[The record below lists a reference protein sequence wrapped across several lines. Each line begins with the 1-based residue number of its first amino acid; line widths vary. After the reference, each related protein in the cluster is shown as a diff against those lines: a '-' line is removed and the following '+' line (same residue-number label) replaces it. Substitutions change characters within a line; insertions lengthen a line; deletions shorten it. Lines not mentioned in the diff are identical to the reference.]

1 MNKRRKQSGAP
12 APGGGPGSAGRPEPA
27 PTGLVRVTA
36 AELPPEIT
44 EYLALVDA
52 DSPRACPE
60 QHALAAHIR
69 KSFDTEP
76 LYIDKIRTGKY
87 FSLQKYFPFQLFPWE
102 KFLIA
107 LWLCTYR
114 AVSWE
119 EGTPSC
125 EPAAKLADLPTDGD
139 GWAEAQ
145 APDGDEKA
153 GRLPALQ
160 RNGLPVLG
168 AGTLEEELKLHR
180 IEEDLRAAEAVA
192 GEKDS
197 SGQRADVGILRD
209 SKEFGP
215 YEDQRA
221 DVGIDHYGEQ
231 KDGGDTS
238 TALRRSP
245 SPASR
250 GGLDGEAAFVPR
262 WKTCFG
268 MIARGSGKDGFIGF
282 AGLCLT
288 SPFNPCRRYDVDI
301 CANDEVQ
308 AKRPLED
315 LVNVLETPGQEAK
328 LDRHF
333 YHTKEMIQGR
343 KNRGKIR
350 GWTNNAKNRDGLR
363 SGLIVF
369 NEVHQFQDYRN
380 INVFTSGL
388 GKVPE
393 PRIGIF
399 SSNGKVSDGPLDDY
413 LAQSRRILF
422 EGEDDQGF
430 LPFVCCLESREQ
442 VRDRDC
448 WPMAN
453 PSWAY
458 LPHLRQETADEFQ
471 DFQEH
476 PERHGDFLSKRMGL
490 RAGFSELAVTDY
502 AKILATNKPLPEL
515 KGWSCAA
522 GLDYA
527 ELSDWASLVLLFR
540 RGEERLAICHTWI
553 CEESKTLHRVKAPWE
568 AWVELGYCTLVREP
582 TIPPK
587 LLAEW
592 LQQAGTQYRIRKLAM
607 DGYRWTL
614 VSDAMIG
621 AGWDARDK
629 NRVKLVR
636 PSDIMK
642 VEPVVQ
648 RCFDAE
654 LFSWG
659 DCPPLRWATNNA
671 KRIPASRGI
680 GSDTGNFYFG
690 KIEAKSRKTDPFMAL
705 VAAMCVEDAIPR
717 SGPARLPPAPFIIR

>member
-1 MNKRRKQSGAP
+1 MNRQETSYH
-12 APGGGPGSAGRPEPA
+12 GPPE
-27 PTGLVRVTA
+27 TGLVRVTA

-44 EYLALVDA
+44 AYMELVERDE
-52 DSPRACPE
+52 PRACPE
-60 QHALAAHIR
+60 QHALVQLIR
-69 KSFDTEP
+69 RRFDEER
-76 LYIDKIRTGKY
+76 LYIDMEKMGRY
-87 FSLQKYFPFQLFPWE
+87 FSLEKYFPFRLFPWQR
-102 KFLIA
+102 FVLT

-114 AVSWE
+114 EASWE

-125 EPAAKLADLPTDGD
+125 EAAAELAEQPSQEHVQAARAGELPPL
-139 GWAEAQ
+139 Q
-145 APDGDEKA
+145 A
-153 GRLPALQ
+153 
-160 RNGLPVLG
+160 NGLPY
-168 AGTLEEELKLHR
+168 
-180 IEEDLRAAEAVA
+180 
-192 GEKDS
+192 GEKAKDAS
-197 SGQRADVGILRD
+197 AAQQSEAFQ
-209 SKEFGP
+209 GP
-215 YEDQRA
+215 QN
-221 DVGIDHYGEQ
+221 G
-231 KDGGDTS
+231 KGG
-238 TALRRSP
+238 RP
-245 SPASR
+245 V
-250 GGLDGEAAFVPR
+250 AFLPR
-262 WKTCFG
+262 WKTLFE
-268 MIARGSGKDGFIGF
+268 MIARGSGKDGEIGF
-282 AGLCLT
+282 AALCVT
-288 SPFNPCRRYDVDI
+288 SPFNQVRRYDVDI

-315 LVNVLETPGQEAK
+315 LVSILETPGQEAK

-333 YHTKEMIQGR
+333 YHTKEIVQGR

-350 GWTNNAKNRDGLR
+350 GWTNNAKHRDGLR
-363 SGLIVF
+363 SGMIVF
-369 NEVHQFQDYRN
+369 NEVHQFQDYKN

-388 GKVPE
+388 GKVQE

-399 SSNGKVSDGPLDDY
+399 SSNGKVNDGPLDDY

-422 EGEDDQGF
+422 EGEPDDGF
-430 LPFVCCLESREQ
+430 LPFVCCLENRDQ
-442 VRDRDC
+442 VKDPAC

-458 LPHLRQETADEFQ
+458 LPHLRQETADEYQ

-502 AKILATNKPLPEL
+502 EKILSTNRPLPDM

-553 CEESKTLHRVKAPWE
+553 CAESKTLHRVKAPWK
-568 AWVELGYCTLVREP
+568 AWVELGHCTLVHEP

-587 LLAEW
+587 LLGEW
-592 LQQAGTQYRIRKLAM
+592 LQRAGEVYRIKKLAM

-614 VSDAMIG
+614 ISDAMIG

-642 VEPVVQ
+642 VEPVIQ

-654 LFSWG
+654 LFTWG
-659 DCPPLRWATNNA
+659 DYPPLRWATNNA

-705 VAAMCVEDAIPR
+705 VAAMTIEDAIPR
-717 SGPARLPPAPFIIR
+717 SGPVKLPPAPFVIR

>member
-1 MNKRRKQSGAP
+1 MKKQRKQSGAP
-12 APGGGPGSAGRPEPA
+12 APGGGSGSAGRPGPA
-27 PTGLVRVTA
+27 PTGLERVTA
-36 AELPPEIT
+36 AELPPEIS
-44 EYLALVDA
+44 EYLAIVDR
-52 DSPRACPE
+52 DEPRACPD

-76 LYIDKIRTGKY
+76 LYIDKIRMGKY

-125 EPAAKLADLPTDGD
+125 EPAARLADLPTDGD

-145 APDGDEKA
+145 APDGDEEA

-160 RNGLPVLG
+160 RNGLPYTG

-192 GEKDS
+192 CGGDGGADS
-197 SGQRADVGILRD
+197 SNQRD
-209 SKEFGP
+209 SGP
-215 YEDQRA
+215 MWASAPTET
-221 DVGIDHYGEQ
+221 GETDSSAAPRN
-231 KDGGDTS
+231 DGG
-238 TALRRSP
+238 
-245 SPASR
+245 R
-250 GGLDGEAAFVPR
+250 GTDSSAPFHSAQNDGFGTPAAFVPR

-268 MIARGSGKDGFIGF
+268 MVSRGAGKDALIGY

-369 NEVHQFQDYRN
+369 NEVHQFQDYKN

-399 SSNGKVSDGPLDDY
+399 SSNGKVNDGPLDDY

-430 LPFVCCLESREQ
+430 LPFVCCLENREQ
-442 VRDRDC
+442 VRDPAC

-458 LPHLRQETADEFQ
+458 LPHLRQETADEYQ
-471 DFQEH
+471 DFQDH

-540 RGEERLAICHTWI
+540 RGEERLALCHTWI
-553 CEESKTLHRVKAPWE
+553 CAESKTLHRVKAPWE

-592 LQQAGTQYRIRKLAM
+592 LQQAGTRYRIKKLAM

-614 VSDAMIG
+614 ISDAMIG

-629 NRVKLVR
+629 NKVKLVR

-659 DCPPLRWATNNA
+659 DYPPLRWATNNA

-717 SGPARLPPAPFIIR
+717 SGPARLPPAPFVIH

>member
-1 MNKRRKQSGAP
+1 MKAKNKNGPSPAGVGA
-12 APGGGPGSAGRPEPA
+12 GF
-27 PTGLVRVTA
+27 TGLERVTA

-44 EYLALVDA
+44 EYMELVERDE
-52 DSPRACPE
+52 PRACPE
-60 QHALAAHIR
+60 QHALVAKVR
-69 KSFDTEP
+69 RCFDQEP
-76 LYIDKIRTGKY
+76 LYIDKIRMGKY
-87 FSLQKYFPFQLFPWE
+87 FSLQKYFPFQLFPWQ
-102 KFLIA
+102 KFLLT

-125 EPAAKLADLPTDGD
+125 ELAAELADLPTDGS
-139 GWAEAQ
+139 GWAAAQ
-145 APDGDEKA
+145 APEGDTWA

-160 RNGLPVLG
+160 RNGLLYG
-168 AGTLEEELKLHR
+168 A
-180 IEEDLRAAEAVA
+180 EDADSSTPLRSAQNDRD
-192 GEKDS
+192 GRTDS
-197 SGQRADVGILRD
+197 SGRRAAGVRA
-209 SKEFGP
+209 P
-215 YEDQRA
+215 YGAQD
-221 DVGIDHYGEQ
+221 
-231 KDGGDTS
+231 DGGG
-238 TALRRSP
+238 AP
-245 SPASR
+245 
-250 GGLDGEAAFVPR
+250 AAFVPR

-268 MIARGSGKDGFIGF
+268 MVSRGAGKDGLIGYT
-282 AGLCLT
+282 GLCLT

-333 YHTKEMIQGR
+333 YHTKELVQGR

-369 NEVHQFQDYRN
+369 NEVHQFQDYKN

-430 LPFVCCLESREQ
+430 LPFVCCLENREQ
-442 VRDRDC
+442 VKDPAC

-458 LPHLRQETADEFQ
+458 LPHLRQETADEYQ
-471 DFQEH
+471 DFQDH

-490 RAGFSELAVTDY
+490 RAGFSELSVTDY

-515 KGWSCAA
+515 RGWSCAA

-527 ELSDWASLVLLFR
+527 ELSDWASMVLLFR
-540 RGEERLAICHTWI
+540 RGEERLALCHTWI
-553 CEESKTLHRVKAPWE
+553 CAESKTLHRVKAPWE
-568 AWVELGYCTLVREP
+568 AWVELGYCTLVKEP

-592 LQQAGTQYRIRKLAM
+592 LQQAGTRYRIKKLAM

-642 VEPVVQ
+642 VEPVIQ

-659 DCPPLRWATNNA
+659 DYPPLRWATNNA

>member
-1 MNKRRKQSGAP
+1 MKAENKNRPSPAGAGSGL
-12 APGGGPGSAGRPEPA
+12 
-27 PTGLVRVTA
+27 TGLERVKA
-36 AELPPEIT
+36 AELPLEIT
-44 EYLALVDA
+44 EYMELVERDE
-52 DSPRACPE
+52 PRACPE
-60 QHALAAHIR
+60 QHALVALVR
-69 KSFDTEP
+69 RCFDREP
-76 LYIDKIRTGKY
+76 LYIDKIRMGKY
-87 FSLQKYFPFQLFPWE
+87 FSLQKYFPFRLFPWE

-114 AVSWE
+114 EV
-119 EGTPSC
+119 GD
-125 EPAAKLADLPTDGD
+125 ADSSASPRNDGD
-139 GWAEAQ
+139 RT
-145 APDGDEKA
+145 P
-153 GRLPALQ
+153 
-160 RNGLPVLG
+160 
-168 AGTLEEELKLHR
+168 
-180 IEEDLRAAEAVA
+180 
-192 GEKDS
+192 
-197 SGQRADVGILRD
+197 
-209 SKEFGP
+209 
-215 YEDQRA
+215 
-221 DVGIDHYGEQ
+221 
-231 KDGGDTS
+231 
-238 TALRRSP
+238 
-245 SPASR
+245 
-250 GGLDGEAAFVPR
+250 AAFVPR

-268 MIARGSGKDGFIGF
+268 MVSRGAGKDGFIGY

-333 YHTKEMIQGR
+333 YHTKELVQGR

-369 NEVHQFQDYRN
+369 NEVHQFQDYKN

-430 LPFVCCLESREQ
+430 LPFVCCLENREQ
-442 VRDRDC
+442 VKDPAC

-458 LPHLRQETADEFQ
+458 LPHLRQETADEYQ
-471 DFQEH
+471 DFQDH

-502 AKILATNKPLPEL
+502 AKIRATNKPLPEL
-515 KGWSCAA
+515 RGWSCVA

-527 ELSDWASLVLLFR
+527 ELSDWASMVLLFR
-540 RGEERLAICHTWI
+540 RGEERPALCHTWI
-553 CEESKTLHRVKAPWE
+553 CGESKTLHRVKAPWE
-568 AWVELGYCTLVREP
+568 AWVELGYCTLVKEP

-592 LQQAGTQYRIRKLAM
+592 LQQAGTRYRIKKLAM

-642 VEPVVQ
+642 VEPVIQ

-659 DCPPLRWATNNA
+659 DYPPLRWATNNA